1 MSSISFKRRGAFLFA
16 TASLVTVGALGGTAQ
31 AVPNS
36 GSLWVGYGKANAYN
50 SVLCV
55 QKLSNSLHYQTGYHV
70 VDEDGSFGG
79 DTNGAVLALQKWAGL
94 SQDGIFGP
102 KTGDAILS
110 ATKDAYGCY
119 SYLPS
124 TH

>member
-1 MSSISFKRRGAFLFA
+1 MSNTIKRRGAFVFA
-16 TASLVTVGALGGTAQ
+16 TAALATVAALGGTAQ

-55 QKLSNSLHYQTGYHV
+55 QKISNSLHYQTGYHV
-70 VDEDGSFGG
+70 VAEDGAFGQ
-79 DTNGAVLALQKWAGL
+79 DTNGAVYALQHWAGL
-94 SQDGIFGP
+94 QEDGVVGP

-110 ATKDAYGCY
+110 ATKDMYGCY
-119 SYLPS
+119 AYLPS